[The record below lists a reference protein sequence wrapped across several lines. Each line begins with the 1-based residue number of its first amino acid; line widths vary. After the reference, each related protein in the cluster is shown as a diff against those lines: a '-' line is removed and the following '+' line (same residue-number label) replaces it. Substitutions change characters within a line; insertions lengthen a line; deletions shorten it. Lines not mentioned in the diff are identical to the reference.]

1 MYRRHLR
8 MVLARD
14 LESNKSRSEFVH
26 RIASIPVVYLAWN
39 IAAETY
45 NSVKSS
51 NRILKVSLNTTEKA
65 AYFISEPVLRRFE
78 RQLKSADYIAC
89 KGLETLQGIVPS
101 ILYQREKIIR
111 QTKNVYDDTVE
122 SGLKKYQV
130 VKKISTS
137 KLVDIVNDGTEKL
150 EEFLASPYGE
160 VCDIAFDFVLDVGE
174 MYVDHFLPPLGDE
187 RPEKLFGDRAKEPF
201 SKRTEL
207 LKNRVKE
214 RLYKHSLLK
223 IQAVRLRTKLFI
235 IKIYRINPY
244 KYIVET
250 SAAVPEALYSTVVQ
264 VFTSFENLILYLVY
278 LLKGHHDDSM
288 V

>member
-1 MYRRHLR
+1 MYRRHMR

-14 LESNKSRSEFVH
+14 LESNRSKSEFVH

-45 NSVKSS
+45 NNVKSS
-51 NRILKVSLNTTEKA
+51 NKILKVSLNTTEKA
-65 AYFISEPVLRRFE
+65 AYFISEPVLRRFK

-89 KGLETLQGIVPS
+89 RGLETLQGIVPS
-101 ILYQREKIIR
+101 ILYQRE
-111 QTKNVYDDTVE
+111 
-122 SGLKKYQV
+122 
-130 VKKISTS
+130 

-160 VCDIAFDFVLDVGE
+160 VCDIALDFVLDVGE

-223 IQAVRLRTKLFI
+223 IQTIRLRTKLFV

-244 KYIVET
+244 KYVVET
-250 SAAVPEALYSTVVQ
+250 SSAIPEMLYSTVVQ
-264 VFTSFENLILYLVY
+264 IFTNFENLVLYLVY
-278 LLKGHHDDSM
+278 LLKGHQQESI